1 MRRVRIACGCRTW
14 LFVVL
19 SMAAAAS
26 PSVSAEDEGVVIAK
40 ASDAA
45 KLAIQGFKAPPGAT
59 VELVAAEPEL
69 ANPVAFCFD
78 EQGRIYVAET
88 FRQDHGVEDDRGH
101 MNWLEDDLSLQT
113 VEQRGEMFRHY
124 LGDKVNDW
132 AKYPERVRRLED
144 RDGDGRYETATVFAS
159 GFNDILDGTG
169 AGVLARRG
177 NVYYTCIPNLWLLR
191 DTDDD
196 GAADVRTVLQHG
208 FGVRTAFRGHDMHG
222 LIWGPDGRLY
232 FSIGDRGY
240 NVETKEGTHLKRP
253 DAGAVFRCEP
263 DGSGL
268 EVYAYGLRN
277 PQELAFNDE
286 GDLFTG
292 DNNSDGGDQARWVY
306 VAPEGD
312 SGWRM
317 YYQYPQ
323 DRGPWN
329 RERMWHPY
337 RDDEKTAAV
346 QPAYIV
352 PPIRNFADGPSGVVF
367 DPGVGLPES
376 QRGRFFLVDFR
387 GTPGTSGV
395 RSFRAQPKGAGFQL
409 IDEDWAVQSMLAT
422 DVEFGLDGA
431 MYVLDWVDG
440 WTGAGKGRIY
450 RVKFDDGASEQ
461 SNVVELFRGGFAK
474 FPDDGLFSLLGHR
487 DRRVRQEAQF
497 ELADRAVRQR
507 RERGDAA
514 LAEKLLRLAM
524 TGDSPASRHALWA
537 TGQVVRLTERPVGS
551 LEELTGSPSAEMR
564 RQAYRIAADAPTSV
578 FGGMSEWHRRAF
590 IKGLSDPEPRVRF
603 MAAIAIAR
611 HGDAVAIDP
620 LLVVL
625 AKNQDEDPYLRHA
638 AAVALAGSRDAEELL
653 KRASHP
659 SRAARLGLVLALR
672 RLADPGIAQF
682 LSDGESGIVD
692 EAARAVHDLPI
703 AAALPALAAE
713 VRRPG
718 LAQTAKSASGLEF
731 VRRVVNANF
740 RLGGANAADALAGV
754 AADASFPDGV
764 RREAAQDLLQWAQPP
779 RLDRVTNEFR
789 PIPDR
794 SQSEAEPAVRRVL
807 AGLLSGSRRLRESG
821 IKLAAKYEIRDVGP
835 MLVTLARSIDQ
846 AGDVRAQALSALEQL
861 KQPELRQVMNE
872 LLTDDEPLVR
882 AEARRVLA
890 AIAPGDAVE
899 PLATAVASPDSSV
912 AERQSAVR
920 VLGGMKN
927 AAADS
932 ALERWLDEW
941 VHGGSVPA
949 EIQLELLDAA
959 GSRNTPKLKELATAI
974 EAARPADNPTLA
986 YGDSLVGGD
995 AERGRDVFFGNA
1007 AASCR
1012 RCHKINGVGSE
1023 VGPDLSEI
1031 GKQKPRD
1038 YLLEAIVNPN
1048 AKIAEGFE
1056 TAVFAMDDGL
1066 IHSGVVKGED
1076 EKFFRIMTPQ
1086 GELILVEKEHVDERA
1101 KGQSGMPADLPK
1113 QITRRDIRDLV
1124 EFLTTLKEKKE
1135 ASGHE

>member
-611 HGDAVAIDP
+611 RPVWVSHIAIVGGASIIGLILGDAAWLI
-620 LLVVL
+620 
-625 AKNQDEDPYLRHA
+625 
-638 AAVALAGSRDAEELL
+638 
-653 KRASHP
+653 
-659 SRAARLGLVLALR
+659 
-672 RLADPGIAQF
+672 
-682 LSDGESGIVD
+682 
-692 EAARAVHDLPI
+692 
-703 AAALPALAAE
+703 
-713 VRRPG
+713 
-718 LAQTAKSASGLEF
+718 
-731 VRRVVNANF
+731 
-740 RLGGANAADALAGV
+740 
-754 AADASFPDGV
+754 
-764 RREAAQDLLQWAQPP
+764 
-779 RLDRVTNEFR
+779 
-789 PIPDR
+789 
-794 SQSEAEPAVRRVL
+794 
-807 AGLLSGSRRLRESG
+807 
-821 IKLAAKYEIRDVGP
+821 GP
-835 MLVTLARSIDQ
+835 MLVAWVARHRRS
-846 AGDVRAQALSALEQL
+846 VTALHFTWIAVLF
-861 KQPELRQVMNE
+861 
-872 LLTDDEPLVR
+872 LLTPLYRPYPRLLLPLVASSWLALGAIFEDLIGGETESTTTAGR
-882 AEARRVLA
+882 GSPAKLVVKVGLAVACVVLLWQGGTRRNVDGAEPALTLRSACESMQPALGRDHTVAFLVRPPVLVYQPWKPGFVRLDPERFTDWLEEARDGNQPSWLCVD
-890 AIAPGDAVE
+890 G
-899 PLATAVASPDSSV
+899 
-912 AERQSAVR
+912 
-920 VLGGMKN
+920 
-927 AAADS
+927 
-932 ALERWLDEW
+932 ALLR
-941 VHGGSVPA
+941 
-949 EIQLELLDAA
+949 
-959 GSRNTPKLKELATAI
+959 
-974 EAARPADNPTLA
+974 DNPTLKQ
-986 YGDSLVGGD
+986 SLD
-995 AERGRDVFFGNA
+995 AAIPSLRVRARFDYRPVLAVLMDDFGRGASELSNA
-1007 AASCR
+1007 A
-1012 RCHKINGVGSE
+1012 
-1023 VGPDLSEI
+1023 L
-1031 GKQKPRD
+1031 RD
-1038 YLLEAIVNPN
+1038 TYHLTLY
-1048 AKIAEGFE
+1048 
-1056 TAVFAMDDGL
+1056 
-1066 IHSGVVKGED
+1066 
-1076 EKFFRIMTPQ
+1076 
-1086 GELILVEKEHVDERA
+1086 ELDHNR
-1101 KGQSGMPADLPK
+1101 P
-1113 QITRRDIRDLV
+1113 
-1124 EFLTTLKEKKE
+1124 LTTPSDSRTGQVE
-1135 ASGHE
+1135 